1 VRHCLHD
8 TVSHSDTV
16 PACDRWTDELMP
28 HDQSS
33 RGKNQDGLLGWIWP
47 GNNFSGLAW
56 VGFQTIEQM
65 HMGIAHCLTVN

>member
-1 VRHCLHD
+1 
-8 TVSHSDTV
+8 
-16 PACDRWTDELMP
+16 MP

-47 GNNFSGLAW
+47 GNNFSGLGW

-65 HMGIAHCLTVN
+65 HMGIAHRLTVN